1 MTEFKKEIKNTL
13 EKVNDKIIN
22 KLSLQTEE
30 DKNITLKDVDLFLG
44 IANMINHIINSLGE
58 E

>member
-22 KLSLQTEE
+22 KLSLQAEE

-44 IANMINHIINSLGE
+44 IANMINYIINSLGE